1 MASGWDPIALLKGSF
16 KWAEKVE
23 MVKSSKGEDCLLF
36 KGKDKVKVPLTQ
48 KTAWVTARKEQ
59 MTIGAMWFC
68 LENDGVKYGEY
79 WSKCRA

>member
-1 MASGWDPIALLKGSF
+1 
-16 KWAEKVE
+16 

-79 WSKCRA
+79 